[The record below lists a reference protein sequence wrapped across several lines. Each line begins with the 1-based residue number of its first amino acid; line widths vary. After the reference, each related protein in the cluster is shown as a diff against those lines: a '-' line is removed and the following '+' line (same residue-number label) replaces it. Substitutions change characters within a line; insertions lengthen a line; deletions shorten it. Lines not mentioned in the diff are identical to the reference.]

1 MFLVWDL
8 RFVLLFT
15 WSWCTT
21 CTKDYELFI
30 LIYYPQINEV
40 PKSNPMDVHWL
51 TGNLITVQWIGS
63 IISKISSGL
72 SSGFPHK
79 EVMKRGNQYDW
90 VLVLL
95 SLDSPDNIY
104 TFNFRNCFSCIKLM
118 PFSYFISEMCVHSLQ
133 FSLALFCLNW
143 TPCKDR
149 CFKCSLF

>member
-8 RFVLLFT
+8 HFVHL
-15 WSWCTT
+15 
-21 CTKDYELFI
+21 I
-30 LIYYPQINEV
+30 LIYYVCKGLWAFYLNYPQVNEV
-40 PKSNPMDVHWL
+40 PKSNTMAVHWL
-51 TGNLITVQWIGS
+51 TGNLTTVQWVGS

-90 VLVLL
+90 VLLL

-104 TFNFRNCFSCIKLM
+104 TLNFRNCFSCIKLV

-133 FSLALFCLNW
+133 FSLPLFCLNW

-149 CFKCSLF
+149 FFKCSLF